1 MAYCCGNMATFAPVN
16 DFSSEITYK
25 TARSGGK
32 GGQNVNK
39 VETMVEALWQV
50 AESRFFSDEEKERI
64 QAKLENKINKDG
76 YLAIRSS
83 EARSQ
88 LENKAIA
95 QGKMVALITKS
106 LIQPKKRKPTK
117 PSKAAKEKRLDS
129 KKKESQKKELR
140 RPPKEI

>member
-1 MAYCCGNMATFAPVN
+1 MATFAPVN